1 MPLEVLDDGANILLE
16 EAARAG
22 LKTSAIE
29 LVSDKVET
37 TFGRIETEFRG
48 FVVRGGI
55 IYEES
60 PTHSKRTGHPLNGS
74 STETV
79 MSRSATR
86 AALGMAGLPV
96 ATGRALRSSVVD
108 TVFAYAGSIQSPLII
123 APDDRA
129 LGSAWLCSD
138 TAGSFEN
145 VVGMLAGIC
154 DTVSIESLVPGRTFR
169 FFFTAQQMIGVREV
183 SDPQIPLPGELPIH
197 VPENAVLLAGKYLPH
212 PSYFEE
218 ASRVLTAF
226 PTLRYGTIDMRL
238 SSPDQPADSS
248 NFQVSAVQPVVDF
261 DQTCW
266 AIDGQ
271 EIQFA
276 AALVRMLAGLQSEG
290 MTDPILAKRERGID
304 RYDTDIN
311 SLIPAARELGMDT
324 RMVTSEAGIGT
335 RRALQVEIASTPV
348 QFRNG
353 AIRVVNENGSTT
365 HINGDAVK
373 TTVNKQATKE
383 ILEAAGLSRPE
394 GRQFASGQLVEALV
408 YADELGYPI
417 CVKPVSGSQGRLV
430 STGLT
435 TSAEVAKAFREV
447 TNAFGDVIVERN
459 VDGEVLRLFYMA
471 PEVCTAQYQARPV
484 VIGDGK
490 SSVISLIEQRN
501 KDRDTSQL
509 KLAVMSRALVGDLAH
524 RGIDLA
530 DSIPTGEKLIFGA
543 TSHTSSGARAVI
555 AADIHPSY
563 LDNAR
568 KAFKAIGGLAVGAMD
583 MIVKNPKQ
591 PATPENHWILEI
603 NSSANIV
610 AFHQFQEHSAL
621 DGCKAFLRHVERVLI
636 ARKNAENAEP
646 DVQTNTVENP
656 SENISRALEHMERAP
671 PNEVA
676 TIQGKQLEQVLR
688 HAWQHTSFYR
698 SRLNRLFEDGEF
710 NPEAWMDV
718 PLLTRQEAQE
728 HRLSRRA
735 FELRDGNRTFS
746 SRTSGSSGVP
756 LDITWNRV
764 ATVSTRAAAE
774 RMYRWHNLD
783 IDAPIAEIKSFGG
796 AGYEFPGGRGPQGW
810 SLSSPDA
817 KRYRLSVS
825 TPVEDQLAWL
835 ALVKAPYLTS
845 YPTMIRELA
854 LTAIKH
860 KSTLRFDA
868 VITVGEV
875 LTSEIRQL
883 CADAFGAKVIDSYG
897 CQEMGKLA
905 IQCDQSEHYHVCL
918 SNVLFEVLDETG
930 RHVAPGESGRVVL
943 TSLFNYAT
951 PFIRYDIGDYARLG
965 TGPCQCG
972 RSLPVITSIE
982 GRRRNMVTLPDG
994 EKRWLAGT
1002 VLAELGS
1009 MVHAEQSRLVQR
1021 TPERFE
1027 LHFVA
1032 NGDTIGFDPET
1043 VARRAAELIHPDITL
1058 QPIQVEALKRS
1069 SGGKFED
1076 VIGLEQGDV

>member
-1 MPLEVLDDGANILLE
+1 MKLDEGSNLLLE

-29 LVSDKVET
+29 LASDKVET
-37 TFGRIETEFRG
+37 TFGRIETEFRS

-60 PTHSKRTGHPLNGS
+60 PTHSKRTGHPLNGADA
-74 STETV
+74 ETV

-86 AALGMAGLPV
+86 AALGMADLPV
-96 ATGRALRSSVVD
+96 ATGRALHSSFVD
-108 TVFAYAGSIQSPLII
+108 AVFAYAGSLQSPLLI

-138 TAGSFEN
+138 TAGSFKN
-145 VVGMLAGIC
+145 IVGTLAAIC
-154 DTVSIESLVPGRTFR
+154 DTVSIENVPPGRAFR
-169 FFFTAQQMIGVREV
+169 FFFTTQKVIGAREV
-183 SDPQIPLPGELPIH
+183 SDPQVPLAGELPKH
-197 VPENAVLLAGKYLPH
+197 VPEKSMLLAGKCRPH
-212 PSYFEE
+212 PSYFQE
-218 ASRVLTAF
+218 ANRVLAAF
-226 PTLRYGTIDMRL
+226 PTLKYGAIDMHL
-238 SSPDQPADSS
+238 SDPDQPATSS
-248 NFQVSAVQPVVDF
+248 SFQISAIHPSVDF
-261 DQTCW
+261 AETCW
-266 AIDGQ
+266 TAD
-271 EIQFA
+271 EREVKLA
-276 AALVRMLAGLQSEG
+276 VALIRMLSGLQPEG
-290 MTDPILAKRERGID
+290 MIDPILTTHGYGID
-304 RYDTDIN
+304 RYDLDIKR
-311 SLIPAARELGMDT
+311 LIPAARELGMDT
-324 RMVTSEAGIGT
+324 RMVSSVGGRGT
-335 RRALQVEIASTPV
+335 RRTLQIEIASTPV

-353 AIRVVNENGSTT
+353 AIRVVNQNGSTT

-373 TTVNKQATKE
+373 ITIDKQATKG
-383 ILEAAGLSRPE
+383 ILETTGLSGPE
-394 GRQFASGQLVEALV
+394 GRQFASTELTEALKF
-408 YADELGYPI
+408 ADELGYPI
-417 CVKPVSGSQGRLV
+417 CVKPVSGSRGRLV

-435 TSAEVAKAFREV
+435 TSTEIAKAFREV
-447 TNAFGDVIVERN
+447 ANAFGDVIVERN
-459 VDGEVLRLFYMA
+459 VEGEVLRLFYMA
-471 PEVCTAQYQARPV
+471 PEICSAEYRARPAV
-484 VIGDGK
+484 VGDGK
-490 SSVISLIEQRN
+490 STVFSLIEQRN
-501 KDRDTSQL
+501 ADRDASQR
-509 KLAVMSRALVGDLAH
+509 KPALVNRAMVADLAH

-530 DSIPTGEKLIFGA
+530 DGVPAGEKLVFWA
-543 TSHTSSGARAVI
+543 TSHTSSGSRAVI
-555 AADIHPSY
+555 ASDLHPSY

-568 KAFKAIGGLAVGAMD
+568 KAFKAIDGLAIGAMD
-583 MIVKNPKQ
+583 MIVKNPTQ
-591 PATPENHWILEI
+591 PATTENHWILEI
-603 NSSANIV
+603 NSSANVI
-610 AFHQFQEHSAL
+610 AYHQSQKHSVL
-621 DGCKAFLRHVERVLI
+621 DGCKALLRHVERVLI
-636 ARKNAENAEP
+636 ARNNAEKAEP
-646 DVQTNTVENP
+646 DVQTDTVENP
-656 SENISRALEHMERAP
+656 SENISRALEHMERASP
-671 PNEVA
+671 HEVA

-698 SRLNRLFEDGEF
+698 SRLNGLFEGGEF
-710 NPEAWMDV
+710 NPEAWTDV

-817 KRYRLSVS
+817 TRYRLSVS

-875 LTSEIRQL
+875 LTPEIRQL

-965 TGPCQCG
+965 TGPCKCG

-1002 VLAELGS
+1002 ILAELGS

-1069 SGGKFED
+1069 NGGKFED
-1076 VIGLEQGDV
+1076 VIGLEQGNA